1 MKLSKILHYLSN
13 DVLCAIISL
22 LHKSLPDID
31 GKICGLRSQ
40 LFQQNNLDTNLVLLQ
55 KVKRCLIVRRHQ
67 GLLLHFHLKLHLK
80 YKLHVLHRKILRKRT
95 CYLLQFGLVMHLP
108 SFCFAAAVS
117 FWVQTTHRIKT
128 FDFGKISYNGKTVL
142 SYYAKIDW

>member
-1 MKLSKILHYLSN
+1 MKLSKILQNISN
-13 DVLCAIISL
+13 DVLCEIISL

-80 YKLHVLHRKILRKRT
+80 YKLHVLHRKICKSDWSCYFFNLDSGCTYLRFVLPLQLVFECRRHIVSR
-95 CYLLQFGLVMHLP
+95 LLTLEKYPIMEKP
-108 SFCFAAAVS
+108 C
-117 FWVQTTHRIKT
+117 
-128 FDFGKISYNGKTVL
+128 
-142 SYYAKIDW
+142 